1 MRFFANCKLYNFSA
15 IKQDLD
21 NLMEDVKIK
30 SKVLQD
36 KLNGIQSYIK
46 NLHICFLWRFFRN
59 LYYITDFDSIIKQE
73 EAKITNNSYIPASL
87 RMKKIH
93 YTSISL
99 DFVEVITDYDIEQEK
114 YRDRCRD
121 RIKRQLHICM

>member
-1 MRFFANCKLYNFSA
+1 MVKKFAC
-15 IKQDLD
+15 
-21 NLMEDVKIK
+21 V
-30 SKVLQD
+30 
-36 KLNGIQSYIK
+36 
-46 NLHICFLWRFFRN
+46 LWRFFRS